1 MILCGIQ
8 LIEIEFIQIENCF
21 LQMYGNICGN
31 KREKNIEKYTQILS
45 CSGGEN
51 WLVPIL
57 RHGLEMVDSVSLSAV
72 KDWFLFF
79 LRAP

>member
-45 CSGGEN
+45 CSGGEKLAGAN
-51 WLVPIL
+51 TTS
-57 RHGLEMVDSVSLSAV
+57 RTGNGGLGKSQCS
-72 KDWFLFF
+72 
-79 LRAP
+79 